1 MRTRNTRGRIL
12 IAIVAVIL
20 VAVAIAVIQRDRI
33 ADMILRGGDV
43 TLTDESAR
51 SSPQARVA
59 LDFLGAYRTM
69 DRDAL
74 ARVLTAEQIARLKQE
89 SERPSGDFQRMR
101 TMMLGDLPADPAAL
115 RATVR
120 TVQVHGERAVVLA
133 ETKANSW
140 FVQLTRVDGA
150 WKVSGF

>member
-1 MRTRNTRGRIL
+1 MKAQNTRGRIL

-74 ARVLTAEQIARLKQE
+74 ARVLTAEQMARLKQE

-101 TMMLGDLPADPAAL
+101 TMMLG
-115 RATVR
+115 
-120 TVQVHGERAVVLA
+120 
-133 ETKANSW
+133 
-140 FVQLTRVDGA
+140 
-150 WKVSGF
+150 